1 MARACPT
8 CGLGILIE
16 APVAV
21 CPAPDD
27 AFLVVDHDLQVQAV
41 SCRAE
46 QLLSVYERFVVGA
59 ELTDLLVPI
68 DCDAQ
73 GSGLLTDAAFS
84 AAGAEPMPVPAHLV
98 LRPTANPALTLRAR
112 IGRCGPSP
120 AALIVL
126 EPSPG
131 RAIPARGG

>member
-1 MARACPT
+1 MARVCRS

-16 APVAV
+16 APVPVA
-21 CPAPDD
+21 PAPHD
-27 AFLVVDHDLQVQAV
+27 AFLVVEHELQVQAV

-46 QLLSVYERFVVGA
+46 QLLSVHERSVVGA
-59 ELTDLLVPI
+59 ELTDLLLPI

-98 LRPTANPALTLRAR
+98 LRATSNPALTLRAR

-126 EPSPG
+126 EPLP
-131 RAIPARGG
+131 RGAAL